1 MFRPLLILLSGA
13 TAIAGC
19 HTAGQRDKPTDSEKA
34 WHLPADSPQQLP
46 RASYISLTQ
55 VYDTHTLATRDVS
68 FRDERLLTS
77 NGTNTLFTMPVY
89 NTKDEW
95 EKRKQ
100 YLREHILVCAG
111 LWPMPES
118 NPLNPKYYHKIDHGN
133 YIVETVTIETYPG
146 FFLAGNIY
154 RPPGKGPFPAI
165 LSAHGHF
172 PYGRLNND
180 SINSVSNRCLNFVKQ
195 GYVVFAYDMTG
206 YNDTRQVAHIF
217 GRGDPISDLYGIN
230 LLGLQL
236 RNSIRAMDFLLSLS
250 EVDSSRIGIT
260 GASGGGTQVF
270 MLTAVDDRFQAAAP
284 VNMVS
289 DNMQGGDL
297 CENAPGL
304 RINTFNVEIASM
316 IAPKPLLLVSD
327 THDWT
332 YDTRNTILPMV
343 KSIYRLYQSEDKV
356 KNTAFD
362 FIHNYNRAS
371 SEAVEAWFGK
381 WLLHDNDASHFREVS
396 FQQDSDQYL
405 LAFMNKRDT
414 SIQKSFYQL
423 PASAYHGL
431 PNALDEPRLKALLK
445 DIYSRQL
452 IKCWPKDSKSL
463 DSFKSVYGKA
473 VRHLIG
479 AEAPEAVSCQLLSRT
494 RGDYFIATQLLV
506 SGKDKNEWIPCLL
519 YQPISQVANS
529 TVIVTGDQGKNQ
541 WVSHG
546 SASPNA
552 FIHQLLHQKCNVLV
566 ADLFKQGEH
575 TLQDSTL
582 TRRDEKARFFST
594 FNLTDRQE
602 QIRDLLTLIRCIKE
616 SRDLSHTINLYSA
629 GNSGLTALLLSSI
642 TSDLNKIV
650 LDGDHFNPTTDQQM
664 LTLEIPGIMR
674 IGGLKTVLALS
685 SAQHLVLFNAHE
697 SLCSPGIS
705 KPADFSGNN
714 LFSINPRNVSQDE
727 IIRFLT
733 KEK

>member
-19 HTAGQRDKPTDSEKA
+19 HTTVQQDKPTDAEKA
-34 WHLPADSPQQLP
+34 WRLPSDDPQRLP
-46 RASYISLTQ
+46 GASYTSLTQ
-55 VYDTHTLATRDVS
+55 IYDTHTLANRDIS

-77 NGTNTLFTMPVY
+77 NGTNTLFSMPVY
-89 NTKDEW
+89 NSRAEW

-111 LWPMPES
+111 LWPMPEL

-154 RPPGKGPFPAI
+154 RPPGNGPFPAV

-180 SINSVSNRCLNFVKQ
+180 SINSVSTRCLNFVKQ

-206 YNDTRQVAHIF
+206 YNDTRQVAHTF
-217 GRGDPISDLYGIN
+217 GRGDSISDLYGIN

-236 RNSIRAMDFLLSLS
+236 RNSIRAMDFLLSLP

-270 MLTAVDDRFQAAAP
+270 MLTAVDERFRAAAP

-332 YDTRNTILPMV
+332 SDTRNTILPMV
-343 KSIYRLYQSEDKV
+343 KSIYGLYQSEDKV

-381 WLLHDNDASHFREVS
+381 WLLHDNDARHFRELP
-396 FQQDSDQYL
+396 FQQDSDQNL

-414 SIQKSFYQL
+414 STQKSFNQL
-423 PASAYHGL
+423 PASAYHG
-431 PNALDEPRLKALLK
+431 
-445 DIYSRQL
+445 
-452 IKCWPKDSKSL
+452 
-463 DSFKSVYGKA
+463 
-473 VRHLIG
+473 
-479 AEAPEAVSCQLLSRT
+479 
-494 RGDYFIATQLLV
+494 
-506 SGKDKNEWIPCLL
+506 CLL
-519 YQPISQVANS
+519 Y
-529 TVIVTGDQGKNQ
+529 T
-541 WVSHG
+541 
-546 SASPNA
+546 SP
-552 FIHQLLHQKCNVLV
+552 
-566 ADLFKQGEH
+566 
-575 TLQDSTL
+575 SP
-582 TRRDEKARFFST
+582 RD
-594 FNLTDRQE
+594 
-602 QIRDLLTLIRCIKE
+602 
-616 SRDLSHTINLYSA
+616 
-629 GNSGLTALLLSSI
+629 
-642 TSDLNKIV
+642 
-650 LDGDHFNPTTDQQM
+650 
-664 LTLEIPGIMR
+664 
-674 IGGLKTVLALS
+674 
-685 SAQHLVLFNAHE
+685 
-697 SLCSPGIS
+697 
-705 KPADFSGNN
+705 
-714 LFSINPRNVSQDE
+714 
-727 IIRFLT
+727 
-733 KEK
+733 

>member
-1 MFRPLLILLSGA
+1 MFRPLLILLSGL
-13 TAIAGC
+13 IVLSGC
-19 HTAGQRDKPTDSEKA
+19 HTTSQQNGQADADAA
-34 WHLPADSPQQLP
+34 WSLPKDDLQTLPQASHSSLIQL
-46 RASYISLTQ
+46 
-55 VYDTHTLATRDVS
+55 YDEHNLANRDVS

-77 NGTNTLFTMPVY
+77 NGTNSLFTMPVY
-89 NTKDEW
+89 KTKTEW

-111 LWPMPES
+111 LWPLPER

-154 RPPGKGPFPAI
+154 RPAGKGPFPAV

-172 PYGRLNND
+172 PNGRLNND
-180 SINSVSNRCLNFVKQ
+180 SINSVSTRCLNFVKQ

-217 GRGDPISDLYGIN
+217 ARGDSISTLYGIN

-236 RNSIRAMDFLLSLS
+236 RNSMRALDFLLSLP
-250 EVDSSRIGIT
+250 EVDSSRIAIT
-260 GASGGGTQVF
+260 GASGGGTQVY

-304 RINTFNVEIASM
+304 RINPFNVEIASM

-343 KSIYRLYQSEDKV
+343 KSIYHLYQSEDKL
-356 KNTAFD
+356 KNTHFD

-371 SEAVEAWFGK
+371 SEAVEEWFGK
-381 WLLHDNDASHFREVS
+381 WLLHENDASKFREVA
-396 FQQDSDQYL
+396 FQQDSDQNL

-414 SIQKSFYQL
+414 STQKAFAQL
-423 PASAYHGL
+423 PASEYHGL
-431 PNALDEPRLKALLK
+431 PNTLDEPGLKELLK
-445 DIYSRQL
+445 GIYAKQL
-452 IKCWPKDSKSL
+452 AQYWPKDANGL
-463 DSFKSVYGKA
+463 DSFKLIYGKA

-479 AEAPEAVSCQLLSRT
+479 AESPEAIDCRVVKRS
-494 RGDYFIATQLLV
+494 RGDYFIATQLLI
-506 SGKDKNEWIPCLL
+506 SRKDRNEWIPCLL
-519 YQPISQVANS
+519 YQPVSSTANS
-529 TVIVTGDQGKNQ
+529 TVIVTGDRGKEQ
-541 WVSHG
+541 WVAQG
-546 SASPNA
+546 STVPNEL
-552 FIHQLLHQKCNVLV
+552 IHQLINQKCNVLV
-566 ADLFKQGEH
+566 PDLFKQGEH
-575 TLQDSTL
+575 TLQDSTM
-582 TRRDEKARFFST
+582 TRRDENAKYFNT

-602 QIRDLLTLIRCIKE
+602 QVQDLLTLIRCIKE
-616 SRDLSHTINLYSA
+616 SRDLSHSIKLYST
-629 GNSGLTALLLSSI
+629 GNSGITGLLLSSV

-650 LDGDHFNPTTDQQM
+650 LDGDHFDPTTDQQA

-674 IGGLKTVLALS
+674 VGGLKTVLALS
-685 SAQHLVLFNAHE
+685 SGQHLRLFNANKY
-697 SLCSPGIS
+697 LCGPEIS
-705 KPADFSGNN
+705 KLAGFSGNT
-714 LFSINPRNVSQDE
+714 LFSVNPESISQDE
-727 IIRFLT
+727 MVQFLT
-733 KEK
+733 KE